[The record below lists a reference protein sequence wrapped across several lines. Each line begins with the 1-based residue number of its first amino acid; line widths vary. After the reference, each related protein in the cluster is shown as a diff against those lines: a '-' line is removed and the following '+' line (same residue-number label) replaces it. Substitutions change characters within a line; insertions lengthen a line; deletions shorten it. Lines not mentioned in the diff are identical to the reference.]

1 MERVRLSADVDPE
14 LRRQVK
20 VAAAMADRSISD
32 WVEHAVRRELEQESS
47 PATDSGDDS
56 DGDSGGDDEAHE
68 AYDGEDRGWLES
80 DLSGLGEIEPYE
92 WQEGELEKG
101 APIDYEPGVG
111 FVVKGGKG
119 QDR

>member
-20 VAAAMADRSISD
+20 VAAAMSDRSISD

-47 PATDSGDDS
+47 PATDSGDDT
-56 DGDSGGDDEAHE
+56 GGDDETHDAYD

-101 APIDYEPGVG
+101 TPIDYEPEVG
-111 FVVKGGKG
+111 FVVRGGKG